1 MKGTT
6 CTNGTVRLINGTIAN
21 EGRVEY
27 CYEGEWVPFC
37 AMSVATAS
45 VICNE
50 LGYNYS
56 CKYMYIIN

>member
-1 MKGTT
+1 MTGTT
-6 CTNGTVRLINGTIAN
+6 CTNGNVRLTNGTTAN

-27 CYEGEWVPFC
+27 CYEGEWTPFC
-37 AMSVATAS
+37 EMSIATAS

-56 CKYMYIIN
+56 CKK